1 MNPLSRMKAF
11 SLLLLASLFFVS
23 CKKETETLQPEVPK
37 DYLPTQPG
45 KYITYRTDSTVYTN
59 FGSGIAVHSYQ
70 EKTIVDSLITDN
82 LGRPSYRVFR
92 FLRDTAGKTA
102 WQPAGTYF
110 ITPTANAVEV
120 IENNLR
126 FLKLAA
132 PVSEGTSWKANRFLP
147 DDPYGA
153 FYDFSND
160 DGMADWDYGY
170 TNVDQAVSVSGK
182 QYDSTVTVQLMLDD
196 PETNTSANFQIAN
209 AQLYGFKNYS
219 TEKYAKGLGLIYQE
233 YIMWE
238 YQPPSSPRPGYR
250 GFGVKRSIID
260 HN

>member
-1 MNPLSRMKAF
+1 MNPLSRMKAL
-11 SLLLLASLFFVS
+11 SLLLLASFVFGS

-45 KYITYRTDSTVYTN
+45 KYITYRTDSTVYIN
-59 FGSGIAVHSYQ
+59 FGAGSTVRSYQ
-70 EKTIVDSLITDN
+70 EKNLVDSLITDN

-92 FLRDTAGKTA
+92 FLRDTAGKTP

-110 ITPTANAVEV
+110 ITPTENTVEV
-120 IENNLR
+120 VENNLR

-132 PVSEGTSWKANRFLP
+132 PVQEGTSWKGNRFLP
-147 DDPYGA
+147 DDPYGSA
-153 FYDFSND
+153 YDFSND
-160 DGMADWDYGY
+160 DGMVDWDYAYTETGESATVGGKNY
-170 TNVDQAVSVSGK
+170 TNVATVVQVDESTNAPVS
-182 QYDSTVTVQLMLDD
+182 
-196 PETNTSANFQIAN
+196 N
-209 AQLYGFKNYS
+209 ALLYGFKNFS
-219 TEKYAKGLGLIYQE
+219 SEKYAKGLGLIYQE